1 MDDYVDVAERIRQ
14 FKEKYPDGSL
24 QTSAPEVIAVG
35 DKTYIAVAAAA
46 YRTPDDPRPGM
57 GSAWEPVPGPTPF
70 TRDSELMNA
79 ETSAWGRAIVA
90 LGFETKK
97 IASAN
102 EVRNRQGSSEPDQ
115 ADRGSAAAAPGNL
128 TGSNTAVSGSEGSSE
143 FQPPATEK
151 PVTKGVLDELATVL
165 RLLDSS
171 FPEHPGPQRTWA
183 DVAKGHTRDRFQ
195 KQSSKDLTL
204 AEARE
209 LITWLEDQ
217 YTQAAKEEAVPFS

>member
-1 MDDYVDVAERIRQ
+1 VTRDLSDYVDVAERIRG
-14 FKEKYPDGSL
+14 FKEQYPDGSL
-24 QTSAPEVIAVG
+24 QGEMTGIVSAG
-35 DKTYIAVAAAA
+35 DKQFIVYKALA
-46 YRTPDDPRPGM
+46 YRSPVDERPGI
-57 GSAWEPVPGPTPF
+57 GWAWEPVPGPTPF

-102 EVRNRQGSSEPDQ
+102 EVRNRQGSSEPE
-115 ADRGSAAAAPGNL
+115 AASQGIPA
-128 TGSNTAVSGSEGSSE
+128 SGSEGSSE

-165 RLLDSS
+165 KLLDSS
-171 FPEHPGPQRTWA
+171 FPNHPGEARTWA

-195 KQSSKDLTL
+195 KSSSKDLTL

>member
-14 FKEKYPDGSL
+14 FKERYPEGSL
-24 QTSAPEVIAVG
+24 QSLIKPKRWYFGEQIYVV
-35 DKTYIAVAAAA
+35 YCAAA
-46 YRTPDDPRPGM
+46 YRTPDDPRPGI
-57 GSAWEPVPGPTPF
+57 GWAWEPVPGPTPF

-102 EVRNRQGSSEPDQ
+102 EVRNRNVEQQVVDEYVEEKRKEAFQ
-115 ADRGSAAAAPGNL
+115 A
-128 TGSNTAVSGSEGSSE
+128 
-143 FQPPATEK
+143 PASEK
-151 PVTKGVLDELATVL
+151 PVPKGVLDELATVL

-171 FPEHPGPQRTWA
+171 FPEHPGPGRKWA

-195 KQSSKDLTL
+195 KASSKDLTL

-217 YTQAAKEEAVPFS
+217 YTQAAKEEAIPFS